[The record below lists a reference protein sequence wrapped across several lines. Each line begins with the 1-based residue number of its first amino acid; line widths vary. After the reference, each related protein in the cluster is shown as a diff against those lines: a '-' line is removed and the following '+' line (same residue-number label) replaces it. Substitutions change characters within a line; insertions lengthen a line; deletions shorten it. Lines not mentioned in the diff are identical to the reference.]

1 MRVQGFED
9 PTRGLPLVRK
19 PPNALRGGHLNHP
32 RFNRKEIQAKIQK
45 LNEERKKYVAEK
57 MKELSTKGENTLD
70 AVMIKSLRKQATEK
84 KFNLK

>member
-1 MRVQGFED
+1 MIYS
-9 PTRGLPLVRK
+9 LVAVVAAIIVVVGRY
-19 PPNALRGGHLNHP
+19 LVS
-32 RFNRKEIQAKIQK
+32 AKIQK